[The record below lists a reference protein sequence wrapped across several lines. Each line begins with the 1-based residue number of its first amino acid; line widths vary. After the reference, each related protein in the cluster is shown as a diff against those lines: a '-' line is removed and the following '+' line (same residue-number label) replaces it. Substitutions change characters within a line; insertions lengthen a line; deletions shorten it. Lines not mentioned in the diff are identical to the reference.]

1 LSKDREK
8 VLELSTKGQV
18 IQEPADIIKD
28 PYVLEFLDLKESRN
42 FLEKDMEHALIDKLQ
57 AFLLEL
63 GKGFSFVARQRR
75 ITVDGDHY
83 YIDLV
88 FYNYILKCF
97 VLIDLKVGKL
107 THQDIGQ
114 MDFYARY
121 FENEEKLDGDNSSI
135 GLILCSDKN
144 ETMVRYTLLEDS
156 KQVFASKYKLYLPT
170 ERELKA
176 ELERE
181 RRMLEV
187 EGRLRGNFD
196 MFGDPAMNPKG
207 WEVDKL
213 NEIAAVNP
221 RNLLPDSWND
231 EKEVGFIQ
239 MENIDEET
247 GEIRQIEIKKLS
259 QVRSGKTR
267 FKEKDVLFAKITP
280 CVENKKVALV
290 RDMPSEIG
298 FGSTEFHVI
307 RAKDDITVQKFLLYL
322 ARMDYVREQ
331 AILSMT
337 GTSGRKRVP
346 VSFLK
351 NFDVPLPSLDLQQ
364 EFAEIVSKLEDKRK
378 QMEEAEEKL
387 EMLYQILLKQ
397 AFTGKLTE
405 EWGREGNASKSS

>member
-1 LSKDREK
+1 
-8 VLELSTKGQV
+8 
-18 IQEPADIIKD
+18 
-28 PYVLEFLDLKESRN
+28 
-42 FLEKDMEHALIDKLQ
+42 
-57 AFLLEL
+57 
-63 GKGFSFVARQRR
+63 
-75 ITVDGDHY
+75 
-83 YIDLV
+83 
-88 FYNYILKCF
+88 